1 MQFLNSMPPI
11 RMSSTWVTYALAG
24 PWSPKPSAV
33 VSSSGT
39 SPAALATE
47 RLSSRPDAPVS
58 ISRRLRLPLIS
69 TSSPAAIMS
78 CGVFASPY
86 AIGTIG
92 SLAALTGV
100 TSSQL
105 PFSLDS
111 TPLIAA
117 SMACLSSSVSGVVGW
132 SSRSFNQA
140 NCCSAV
146 IGLRWVISH
155 RRVIAGS
162 FGESECAILILSCEL
177 AYIP

>member
-1 MQFLNSMPPI
+1 
-11 RMSSTWVTYALAG
+11 
-24 PWSPKPSAV
+24 
-33 VSSSGT
+33 
-39 SPAALATE
+39 
-47 RLSSRPDAPVS
+47 
-58 ISRRLRLPLIS
+58 
-69 TSSPAAIMS
+69 MS

-111 TPLIAA
+111 TPLDRRLEW
-117 SMACLSSSVSGVVGW
+117 ACLSSSVSGVVGW

-146 IGLRWVISH
+146 IGLRWVVSH
-155 RRVIAGS
+155 RRVITGS
-162 FGESECAILILSCEL
+162 FGASECAMLILSCEL